1 MDVEA
6 ARARAEAIQAAWN
19 QRDYNA
25 VAENVS
31 PNVVLVDHVRG
42 RKGEGPQG
50 YVNRFKPTLDAFE
63 DMQGETVSLVVEGK
77 HVAHETIWR
86 GRHSAPLVASTGTIA
101 PTGEQVSV
109 HLAIHSEVND
119 DGRPAM
125 IRTYGT
131 TAEMPSIAHA
141 SGSG

>member
-6 ARARAEAIQAAWN
+6 ARARAEAILAAWN

-31 PNVVLVDHVRG
+31 PNVVLMDHVRG
-42 RKGEGPQG
+42 RKAEGPQG

-63 DMQGETVSLVVEGK
+63 DMQGETVSFSCRGQPRRPRN
-77 HVAHETIWR
+77 HVAGPAQRPPR
-86 GRHSAPLVASTGTIA
+86 GEHRNDR